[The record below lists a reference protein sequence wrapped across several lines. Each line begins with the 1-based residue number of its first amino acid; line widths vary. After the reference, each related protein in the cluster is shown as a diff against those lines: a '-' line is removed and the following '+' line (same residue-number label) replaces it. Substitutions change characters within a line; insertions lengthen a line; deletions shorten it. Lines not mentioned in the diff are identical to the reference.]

1 MQISVVR
8 NRSTAESTN
17 TGIADL
23 LSQGPQSDQLTD
35 FASEQH
41 RDPDVVKIINFLED
55 GILPSDDRQ
64 AKKLALQG
72 SQFVLVDNILYYIDP
87 NGKKRAVVPKQL
99 QKGILEENHSGGMAG
114 HFAVSHLYAA
124 LSRSWWWE

>member
-35 FASEQH
+35 FASEQC

-72 SQFVLVDNILYYIDP
+72 NQFVLVDNILYCIDP
-87 NGKKRAVVPKQL
+87 KNNGKK
-99 QKGILEENHSGGMAG
+99 
-114 HFAVSHLYAA
+114 
-124 LSRSWWWE
+124 